1 MQTNDLSIDPDITNL
16 FDYTLNEDARAT
28 LRSMLLR
35 PLPSQEAALERQHI
49 LKGFVANIHLFHTYS
64 YSKIDFREAFTFL
77 QTFTKKEFLPKRL
90 KLRLWFSRKKHY
102 QYRSRCVQ
110 LILLFHRLHNHY
122 IKELRPGAFPES
134 YKADIRYI
142 DDFLSSFRLDY
153 FERQIRSNSFRIK
166 HIVAI
171 INIIADKKH
180 KQEFEEFHG
189 KYTQFEAYL
198 SATQGIHYHGFTFPD
213 IDGTT
218 LSLQDFYHPL
228 LARPVKNSFTAESN
242 VVLLTGPNMSGKS
255 TLLKAI
261 GICTYLANIGFA
273 VPAAQAQVPFYGN
286 ISVYINLNDDLQS
299 GYSHFMTEIM
309 NLKNVA
315 LDAGSHKSTFAVF
328 DELFRG
334 TNIEDALEI
343 SKTTLRGLLNFPD
356 SLFFVSSHLHQ
367 LSEMKEIKSGQISCH
382 YLDCD
387 LENGIPKFT
396 YQLKPGWSDVKIGR
410 ILFERENLNEILRG
424 QKILKNN

>member
-1 MQTNDLSIDPDITNL
+1 MRTAHTVVPQ
-16 FDYTLNEDARAT
+16 AAQ
-28 LRSMLLR
+28 
-35 PLPSQEAALERQHI
+35 PL
-49 LKGFVANIHLFHTYS
+49 Y
-64 YSKIDFREAFTFL
+64 
-77 QTFTKKEFLPKRL
+77 KRT
-90 KLRLWFSRKKHY
+90 S
-102 QYRSRCVQ
+102 
-110 LILLFHRLHNHY
+110 
-122 IKELRPGAFPES
+122 PGRFPES

-198 SATQGIHYHGFTFPD
+198 SAAQGIHYHGFTFPD